1 MHQATWG
8 RYSRERERVR
18 EERAGSPDH
27 LGTVQ
32 QREREGEGGE
42 SRLTRPPGDGTAE
55 RGGEGGESRLTRPHG
70 DGTAEREGV
79 REGGG
84 RREPAQQTTW
94 GRYSR
99 ERG

>member
-55 RGGEGGESRLTRPHG
+55 RGVREERAGAPGHMGTVQQREREGEGGESRLTRPPG
-70 DGTAEREGV
+70 DGTAERE
-79 REGGG
+79 
-84 RREPAQQTTW
+84 
-94 GRYSR
+94 
-99 ERG
+99 RG